1 MPPGLLR
8 YLPDNAP
15 EAPFSATRGT
25 VLRWI
30 AALAE
35 LDRFASLPFD
45 EAGERI
51 ARIASLVRDRV
62 TQLPS
67 LAPVPMPDGEEP
79 GCFGAGSIISF
90 GVHDPKRPSH
100 LLSMD
105 GLRPIHRQLADIG
118 YLVGQPV
125 AIGEAYGALRIA
137 IGARTLF
144 EDRIPARL
152 DGLFAALERCTA
164 GTSAAAA
171 E

>member
-1 MPPGLLR
+1 LPPGLLR
-8 YLPDNAP
+8 YLPGEGS
-15 EAPFSATRGT
+15 EALFSANRGT
-25 VLRWI
+25 MLRWI

-35 LDRFASLPFD
+35 LDRFASLPFG

-51 ARIASLVRDRV
+51 ARIASLVCDRV

-67 LAPVPMPDGEEP
+67 LAPVPMPDGEEA

-90 GVHDPKRPSH
+90 GVRDPERPDR
-100 LLSMD
+100 LLSMAA
-105 GLRPIHRQLADIG
+105 LRPIHRQLADIG

-137 IGARTLF
+137 IGTRTLF